1 MIGKNQ
7 YALPMELPLPISFYT
22 GLDIASRSTLW
33 RWQQAGLTVLKEGN
47 RVYVTPEDMKAFLQ
61 RNTENT
67 QPNKLG
73 GRNEHR

>member
-47 RVYVTPEDMKAFLQ
+47 RIYVVPADLRAFLT
-61 RNTENT
+61 RNTAETNNPQKT
-67 QPNKLG
+67 
-73 GRNEHR
+73 E

>member
-47 RVYVTPEDMKAFLQ
+47 RVYVTPEDVKAFLQ
-61 RNTENT
+61 RNKESAQLNQTKPEEA
-67 QPNKLG
+67 K
-73 GRNEHR
+73 

>member
-1 MIGKNQ
+1 MNKKEQ
-7 YALPMELPLPISFYT
+7 FALPMELPLPVSFYT

-33 RWQQAGLTVLKEGN
+33 RWQQAGLTVLKVGN

-67 QPNKLG
+67 PLNQTNK
-73 GRNEHR
+73 EEAK

>member
-1 MIGKNQ
+1 MNKKEQ
-7 YALPMELPLPISFYT
+7 FALPMELPLPVSFYT

-33 RWQQAGLTVLKEGN
+33 RWQQAGLTVLKVGN

-67 QPNKLG
+67 PLHQTNK
-73 GRNEHR
+73 EEAK